1 MDAGNMNSAVN
12 SNLPV
17 RRESRYVSQ
26 RENVPLTSNPRAPQ
40 VSRVAA
46 FQRFGRA
53 FHLNFCAKD
62 RIADWIRN
70 IEVGSG
76 HDRRIMMFQMMLS

>member
-1 MDAGNMNSAVN
+1 MSRAASAQMG
-12 SNLPV
+12 S
-17 RRESRYVSQ
+17 
-26 RENVPLTSNPRAPQ
+26 
-40 VSRVAA
+40 AA
-46 FQRFGRA
+46 TPGMQDLRA

-70 IEVGSG
+70 IEVGPG